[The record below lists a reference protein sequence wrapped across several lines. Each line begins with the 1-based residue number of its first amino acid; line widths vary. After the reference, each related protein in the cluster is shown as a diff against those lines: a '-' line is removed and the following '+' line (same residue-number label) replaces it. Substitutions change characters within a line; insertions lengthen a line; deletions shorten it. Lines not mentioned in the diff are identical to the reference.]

1 MADGQNKSASEI
13 AHDIARGD
21 LTSEGVCSDL
31 CDAIEAA
38 ADLNAYTSFDREALM
53 TQAREADVAQSL
65 GKNRGPLHGVPL
77 ILKDNIN
84 TTSLPTSG
92 GTPGLVGNNPAS
104 NAPIAARLFQ
114 AGALLAGKANMHELS
129 AGGTSA
135 NHTFGPVR
143 NPYDKTRIPGGSSGG
158 TAAAIAAGIAPVGL
172 GTDTAGSVRVP
183 AALCGI
189 YGFRPSTGRYS
200 TEGIVPLARTQDTAG
215 PLARSI
221 EDIILL
227 DSILAEKPKAIKKLS
242 SEDLRIGIATTF
254 MESSTPAVVQV
265 IESTFEKL
273 SALGVTFV
281 PVDLEPLRD
290 LQRAASVGVI
300 DMEFPGVTKDYLQAY
315 APHLTIEALVDQVAS
330 PSVKS
335 FLLERLET
343 TFDEESYEAAI
354 GKDLRA
360 FQAAWK
366 SLLDQSQL
374 DAVAFPTTPD
384 EALPLAENDSVI
396 KHGEVVFS
404 WFYFRHTGVGSI
416 GQRPGISIPA
426 GLSQNGLPVGL
437 EIDGLPGE
445 DESLLAVAKAISAG
459 LGV

>member
-1 MADGQNKSASEI
+1 MDQAQNKSVLELADSLSSG
-13 AHDIARGD
+13 A
-21 LTSEGVCSDL
+21 LTSESLCRGL

-38 ADLNAYTSFDREALM
+38 ADLNAYTSFDRTALM
-53 TQAREADVAQSL
+53 AQAKEADVARNL
-65 GKNRGPLHGVPL
+65 GDIRGPLHGVPL

-84 TTSLPTSG
+84 TTALPTSG
-92 GTPGLVGNNPAS
+92 GTPGLRGNKPGS
-104 NAPIAARLFQ
+104 NAPIAALLFE

-143 NPYDKTRIPGGSSGG
+143 HPLDKTLIPGGSSGG
-158 TAAAIAAGIAPVGL
+158 TAAAIAAGIAPAGL

-200 TEGIVPLARTQDTAG
+200 TEGIVPLSRTQDTAG
-215 PLARSI
+215 PLASSI
-221 EDIILL
+221 DDIILL
-227 DSILAEKPKAIKKLS
+227 DSVLAEKAVPLEPRSIG
-242 SEDLRIGIATTF
+242 DLRIGIATSF
-254 MESSTPAVVQV
+254 METSTPAVVQV
-265 IESTFEKL
+265 IETAFERLTK
-273 SALGVTFV
+273 AGVTFV
-281 PVDLEPLRD
+281 PVDLTPMRD
-290 LQRAASVGVI
+290 LQQAASVGVI

-315 APHLTIEALVDQVAS
+315 APHLTVEALVDQVAS
-330 PSVKS
+330 PAVKS
-335 FLLERLET
+335 FLLERLEK
-343 TFDEESYEAAI
+343 TFDEEAYKAAI
-354 GKDLRA
+354 GKDLLA

-366 SLLDQSQL
+366 SLLDQHQL

-384 EALPLAENDSVI
+384 EALPLAEDDSVI
-396 KHGEVVFS
+396 KDGEVVFS

-437 EIDGLPGE
+437 ELDGLPGQDE
-445 DESLLAVAKAISAG
+445 DLLAVAKAVAEALSA
-459 LGV
+459 